1 MSGIVLVLGPVAFQD
16 FEVPSG
22 INFGGRQL
30 LAVHRL
36 TDGRRV
42 VDCIGADESEI
53 SFSGAFSGADATLR
67 ARMLNSLR
75 VAGGELNLTW
85 DVFFYTV
92 VLSRLDA
99 DYQNPVW
106 IPYRISCTVVRD
118 EAVAAIASATAL
130 SSSILADLG
139 FASDQCDTLGIDF
152 TSVQNSLS
160 DPEATILGSAAYA
173 AAQSG
178 ISLTQL
184 AINTQIGSAET
195 ALQTSISSNPSSV
208 GSLIDAI
215 MTSTRVA
222 QQLADL
228 TTASAYLGR
237 AARNLSNAST

>member
-1 MSGIVLVLGPVAFQD
+1 MSDVVLVLGPVAFRN
-16 FEVPSG
+16 FEIPSG

-30 LAVHRL
+30 LAVHQL

-75 VAGGELNLTW
+75 IAGGELNLTW

-118 EAVAAIASATAL
+118 EAAAAITSVTSL
-130 SSSILADLG
+130 GSSVVADLG
-139 FASDQCDTLGIDF
+139 VAANQCASLGIDF
-152 TSVQNSLS
+152 TGIQSSLANP
-160 DPEATILGSAAYA
+160 DATTLGSAAYA
-173 AAQSG
+173 TARSS
-178 ISLTQL
+178 ISLTQST
-184 AINTQIGSAET
+184 INTQIDSTEAT
-195 ALQTSISSNPSSV
+195 LQTAISSDPSTP
-208 GSLIDAI
+208 GSLITDLV
-215 MTSTRVA
+215 TSTTAA

-228 TTASAYLGR
+228 TSASAYVGR